1 MIEIILACTIS
12 TLVLTASI
20 GVYFF
25 IRHQRQIEDLK
36 KIILNERIETNTQF
50 RLLEDRHGKEFNK
63 QIQKMESLSAAMDQ
77 QTAAALEELEL
88 RFKGF
93 KDNFM
98 NNY

>member
-1 MIEIILACTIS
+1 MIEILIACTIC
-12 TLVLTASI
+12 TLTLATSI
-20 GVYFF
+20 GIYFF
-25 IRHQRQIEDLK
+25 ITQQKQIENLK
-36 KIILNERIETNTQF
+36 TVIFNERIETNTQF
-50 RLLEDRHGKEFNK
+50 RLLEDRYDKEFSK
-63 QIQKMESLSAAMDQ
+63 QIQKMETLSAAMDQ

>member
-1 MIEIILACTIS
+1 MIEILIACTIC
-12 TLVLTASI
+12 TLTLATSI
-20 GVYFF
+20 GIYFF
-25 IRHQRQIEDLK
+25 ITQQKQIENLK
-36 KIILNERIETNTQF
+36 TVIFNERIETNTQF
-50 RLLEDRHGKEFNK
+50 KLLEDRYDKEFSK
-63 QIQKMESLSAAMDQ
+63 QIQKMETLSAAMDQ

>member
-1 MIEIILACTIS
+1 MIEILIACTIC
-12 TLVLTASI
+12 TLTLATSI
-20 GVYFF
+20 GIYFF
-25 IRHQRQIEDLK
+25 ITQQKQIENLK
-36 KIILNERIETNTQF
+36 TVIFNERIETNTQF
-50 RLLEDRHGKEFNK
+50 KLLEDRYDKEFSK
-63 QIQKMESLSAAMDQ
+63 QIQKMETLSAVMDQ

>member
-1 MIEIILACTIS
+1 MIEIILACTIC
-12 TLVLTASI
+12 TLTLATSI
-20 GVYFF
+20 GIYFF
-25 IRHQRQIEDLK
+25 ITQQKEIENLK
-36 KIILNERIETNTQF
+36 KIIFNERIETNTQF
-50 RLLEDRHGKEFNK
+50 RLLEDRHGKEFNN
-63 QIQKMESLSAAMDQ
+63 QIQKMEALSAAMDQ

>member
-1 MIEIILACTIS
+1 MIEILIACTIC
-12 TLVLTASI
+12 TLTLATSI
-20 GVYFF
+20 GIYFF
-25 IRHQRQIEDLK
+25 ITQQEEIKNLK
-36 KIILNERIETNTQF
+36 SKMVAERIETNTQF
-50 RLLEDRHGKEFNK
+50 RLLEDRYDKEFNK
-63 QIQKMESLSAAMDQ
+63 QIQKMETLTAVMDQ

>member
-1 MIEIILACTIS
+1 MIEILIACTIC
-12 TLVLTASI
+12 TLTLATSI
-20 GVYFF
+20 GIYFF
-25 IRHQRQIEDLK
+25 ITHQKQIENLK
-36 KIILNERIETNTQF
+36 TVIFNERIETNTQF
-50 RLLEDRHGKEFNK
+50 KLLEDRYDKEFSK
-63 QIQKMESLSAAMDQ
+63 QIQKMETLSAVMDQ